1 MITQT
6 GIELNTK
13 TLFCDIDGCL
23 CDWNTGFREL
33 LYKLHGKR
41 EVTLLRYAMQAWN
54 WHKALGYTNKEID
67 QAWDQV
73 DDWWWKTLDAYP
85 QTNEALL
92 LLDDLRKRNP
102 DFQVYFV
109 TGRHATVQQA
119 STIWLNTHGFVCPS
133 VITSSRKAE
142 LAQVFEK
149 DGPIAVIED
158 KPAIIQAYARS
169 TVARIYIIEQPY
181 NRLLPYSVHYKAT
194 VFDAVRD
201 LIDHWQLKTET
212 PHAESSEALVKE

>member
-1 MITQT
+1 MITST
-6 GIELNTK
+6 GLELKTK

-33 LYKLHGKR
+33 LIKLHGPR
-41 EVTLLRYAMQAWN
+41 EATLLRYAMQAWN

-73 DDWWWKTLDAYP
+73 DESWWLCLAGYP
-85 QTNEALL
+85 LATEALHL
-92 LLDDLRKRNP
+92 LARVRDHNS
-102 DFQVYFV
+102 DFQLYFV
-109 TGRHATVQQA
+109 TGRHASAQRA
-119 STIWLNTHGFVCPS
+119 SALWLSIFGAECPS

-142 LAQVFEK
+142 LARIFEK
-149 DGPIAVIED
+149 DGPVAVIED
-158 KPAIIQAYARS
+158 KPSIIEQYVLSTEAR
-169 TVARIYIIEQPY
+169 VYIIDQPY
-181 NRLLPYSVHYKAT
+181 NRRISYSAHCKAT

-212 PHAESSEALVKE
+212 PHAEPSETLVKE